1 MKCDYH
7 VHTMYSDDSTVLME
21 DYVKKGIALGLDEI
35 CFCDHVDYGIKRD
48 WDDPRGVLYD
58 EKRSVGE
65 QAIAN
70 VDYPKYV
77 HDFVTLKEK
86 YKDEITLKMG
96 MEFGVQRHTI
106 GQFQALFHRYS
117 FDFIILSIHQVDDK
131 EFWTQDFQKGK
142 TQEKYQR
149 EYYQALLNV
158 IKEYRDY
165 SVLGHLDLIKRYD
178 KCGAYPDEKIMD
190 LVDEILKTVIHDN
203 KGIEINTSSWQ
214 YSLLDTSPSKN
225 ILKRYLEL
233 GGKIITIGS
242 DAHTT
247 DRLADHQE
255 EAKQILK
262 EIGFKAFCTFEN
274 MKPTFHQL

>member
-7 VHTMYSDDSTVLME
+7 VHTIYSDDSDVAME

-48 WDDPRGVLYD
+48 WDDPRGILYD
-58 EKRSVGE
+58 GKR
-65 QAIAN
+65 AIAN

-77 HDFVTLKEK
+77 EDVMTLKAK
-86 YKDEITLKMG
+86 YKDDICLKMG
-96 MEFGVQRHTI
+96 MEFGIQKHTI
-106 GQFQALFHRYS
+106 DKFEQLFNRYP
-117 FDFIILSIHQVDDK
+117 FDFIILSIHQIDDK
-131 EFWTQDFQKGK
+131 EFWSQDYQKGK
-142 TQEKYQR
+142 TQDEYQR
-149 EYYQALLNV
+149 EYYQNLLEV
-158 IKEYRDY
+158 IQEYKDY

-190 LVDEILKTVIHDN
+190 LVDEILKTVIRDN

-214 YSLLDTSPSKN
+214 YGLVDTTPSKN
-225 ILKRYLEL
+225 ILHRYLEL

-242 DAHTT
+242 DAHNT

-262 EIGFKAFCTFEN
+262 EIGFKEFCTFEN
-274 MKPTFHQL
+274 MKPIFHQL